1 MGERQKISAPPPPEL
16 LLRGAD
22 VRREALQN
30 ALALVDK
37 PMGITAADV
46 CEQLRV
52 VSGTKV
58 PAALCCW

>member
-1 MGERQKISAPPPPEL
+1 MGERQKISAPAPEL

-22 VRREALQN
+22 VRREVLQN

-37 PMGITAADV
+37 PLGITAADV
-46 CEQLRV
+46 CEKLHV

-58 PAALCCW
+58 PAALRCG